1 MKSKHVISMGV
12 LQKKFKLCQSRA
24 ANSIVKWY
32 HANSRFS
39 LNSNFLVKP
48 FYLTRGFAT
57 FRCCHWLYLGTV
69 DSFLSVSDT
78 RTWDLILSCI
88 FDGKIKRSFFCLT
101 IWTFHVKIS
110 QNLSFHFLHITY
122 GEPHI
127 FPGSKICPGLWI
139 FYIQALSVSNFSLL
153 NTLFLSILLIFLVR

>member
-57 FRCCHWLYLGTV
+57 FRQRYKIQIWYFLAFSMVKLKEV
-69 DSFLSVSDT
+69 SFVSLSELSMSKSAKIFHFIFCISLSGS
-78 RTWDLILSCI
+78 RTFSRGQKSAPVCENTIFKLSLCQI
-88 FDGKIKRSFFCLT
+88 SAYWKHYFCQLCSFF
-101 IWTFHVKIS
+101 
-110 QNLSFHFLHITY
+110 
-122 GEPHI
+122 
-127 FPGSKICPGLWI
+127 
-139 FYIQALSVSNFSLL
+139 
-153 NTLFLSILLIFLVR
+153 